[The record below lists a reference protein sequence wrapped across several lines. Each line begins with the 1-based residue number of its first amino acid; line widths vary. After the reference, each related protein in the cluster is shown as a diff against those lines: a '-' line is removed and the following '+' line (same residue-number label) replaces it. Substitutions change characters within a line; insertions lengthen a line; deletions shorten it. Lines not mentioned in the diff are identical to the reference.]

1 MGMQANISV
10 NSATVRIM
18 VYLLEM
24 MDDKNATIY

>member
-10 NSATVRIM
+10 NSATVRTMIY
-18 VYLLEM
+18 VLEM